1 MSLFKYE
8 KVPSPDPVKFPDYKE
23 WRFAGK
29 QLAHEVEVCSITFGD
44 GLDENGMQMNRLF
57 SVGLDR
63 RVFEYDVYK
72 SSRETELVV
81 LRYFKIEQEALPSC
95 CIWYP

>member
-1 MSLFKYE
+1 M
-8 KVPSPDPVKFPDYKE
+8 
-23 WRFAGK
+23 
-29 QLAHEVEVCSITFGD
+29 AHEVEVCSITFGD

>member
-29 QLAHEVEVCSITFGD
+29 QLAHEVEVCSIAFGD
-44 GLDENGMQMNRLF
+44 GLDENGM
-57 SVGLDR
+57 
-63 RVFEYDVYK
+63 
-72 SSRETELVV
+72 
-81 LRYFKIEQEALPSC
+81 
-95 CIWYP
+95 

>member
-1 MSLFKYE
+1 MK
-8 KVPSPDPVKFPDYKE
+8 
-23 WRFAGK
+23 
-29 QLAHEVEVCSITFGD
+29 
-44 GLDENGMQMNRLF
+44 MNRLF